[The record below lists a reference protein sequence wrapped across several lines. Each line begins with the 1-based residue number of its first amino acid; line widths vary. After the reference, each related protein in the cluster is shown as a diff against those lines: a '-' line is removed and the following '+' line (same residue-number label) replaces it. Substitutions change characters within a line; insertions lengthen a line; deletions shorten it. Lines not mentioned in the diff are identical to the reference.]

1 MYAARWDD
9 IIDPIGDDPHDC
21 EEFFAYLH
29 LVLTHKP
36 ATDKLIEDFLAD
48 VCNRTSTKARCH
60 VHQPGAGTLRD
71 GVADHRTPQRYRTAA
86 EVRSGLRD

>member
-1 MYAARWDD
+1 MNMRGLPLTSSDVFKARATAGLSTAELDVYAARWDD

-36 ATDKLIEDFLAD
+36 ATDKLI
-48 VCNRTSTKARCH
+48 
-60 VHQPGAGTLRD
+60 
-71 GVADHRTPQRYRTAA
+71 
-86 EVRSGLRD
+86 